1 VSRLYAHSQNE
12 DIDLTLDYN
21 VELFSLQIGDNFS
34 LALAT
39 SLSRTGPTAGEEGA
53 EAERN
58 EWRPDRKGKTGSLDD
73 DYDYVMYGKVCL
85 ALLFYPADGKAIQ
98 DL

>member
-1 VSRLYAHSQNE
+1 MSRLYAHSQNDE
-12 DIDLTLDYN
+12 IKLTLDYN
-21 VELFSLQIGDNFS
+21 VELFSLETGDNFS

-73 DYDYVMYGKVCL
+73 DYKYVMYGKVCL
-85 ALLFYPADGKAIQ
+85 ALPFYHADGKAVQ